1 MLYKKAWLEALNMG
15 VSNNKYLQR
24 LVERQIRSNARKGL
38 FEAANIEV
46 TYDPQT
52 ETLTSYNKPK
62 NTIAHIRSTLNVLK
76 R

>member
-46 TYDPQT
+46 TYAPPT
-52 ETLTSYNKPK
+52 ETLTSYNTPK